1 MNDRESVAIVV
12 PTFNG
17 AKEVSRLLDAI
28 AAQEGRFRPSVI
40 AIDSGSADG
49 TVSILQSRGVR
60 VLPVGAGR
68 FNHGV
73 ARNCALESVATPF
86 AVLMVQDAVPV
97 GPHWL
102 EALVTPLLEDAS
114 LAGTWARQLPHEEA
128 SLITRYYHSR
138 WMGSATAPRIA
149 GPLTSAAFEALPP
162 ADRHAVCAFDNV
174 CSCIRMSVWREHPF
188 PAAPFGED
196 IEWASIVLRA
206 GHRLAFVP
214 DAVVQ
219 HSHERPVSYELRRTR
234 LAHARL
240 HRLFG
245 LSTVP
250 STAALARSVAV
261 TVLLHFRLAA
271 QEPGSR
277 RGRAIARALGLAVA
291 WPLGQYLG
299 ARDSRAGRIPDS
311 VEGV

>member
-114 LAGTWARQLPHEEA
+114 LAGTWARQLAHEEA
-128 SLITRYYHSR
+128 SLIARYYHSR

-188 PAAPFGED
+188 PPTRIAED
-196 IEWASIVLRA
+196 LEWARGVLQA

-214 DAVVQ
+214 AAQVV
-219 HSHERPVSYELRRTR
+219 HSHDRSPMYELRRTYLVHQR
-234 LAHARL
+234 LQAM
-240 HRLFG
+240 FG
-245 LSTVP
+245 LSTIP
-250 STAALARSVAV
+250 DARALAAAIAL
-261 TVLLHFRLAA
+261 TMPMHLRLAA
-271 QEPGSR
+271 GER
-277 RGRAIARALGLAVA
+277 RGRIRAVVRAASLAVA
-291 WPLGQYLG
+291 FPLGQYLG
-299 ARDSRAGRIPDS
+299 ARSAREGREFLRAR
-311 VEGV
+311 GV